1 MPRVL
6 VAVPGEEV
14 TIQTIAEGMTALQEK
29 IGGTPECVQ
38 LGGGYVLYCDHDGN
52 SEDLAVN
59 PHFSQGII
67 KGAFVIT
74 KTEAEGRNIG
84 VNEEDFRY
92 IMQNFIR
99 S

>member
-14 TIQTIAEGMTALQEK
+14 TIQTIAEGSTALREK
-29 IGGTPECVQ
+29 IGGTAQCVQ
-38 LGGGYVLYCDHDGN
+38 LGGGFVLYCNHDGN
-52 SEDLAVN
+52 AEDLAVN

-67 KGAFVIT
+67 KGPFVIT
-74 KTEAEGRNIG
+74 KAEGEGRNIG

-99 S
+99 C